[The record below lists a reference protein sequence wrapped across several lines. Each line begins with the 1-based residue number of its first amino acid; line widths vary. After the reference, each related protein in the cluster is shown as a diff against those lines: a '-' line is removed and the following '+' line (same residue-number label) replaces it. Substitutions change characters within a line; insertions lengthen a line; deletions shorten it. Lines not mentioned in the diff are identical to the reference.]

1 VLGYTSGMVRDMCE
15 LCGEVPQHV
24 TFAASAAH
32 LFASAAGR
40 GFIRHTCA
48 LSRATTVTDH
58 VIG

>member
-1 VLGYTSGMVRDMCE
+1 VRDMCE